1 MPGLYTPLP
10 RRCRGGGA
18 GGILT
23 YTTDRL
29 WEEVVYVA
37 YYLHWSADSVLDLEH
52 PARLRVIE
60 EIGRINKLISASED
74 GSDA

>member
-1 MPGLYTPLP
+1 MSVLFPRLP
-10 RRCRGGGA
+10 RGHRRRGP

-23 YTTDRL
+23 YSADRL

-52 PARLRVIE
+52 PARQRVIE
-60 EIGRINKLISASED
+60 EIGRINQKISGPQGPEL
-74 GSDA
+74 

>member
-1 MPGLYTPLP
+1 M
-10 RRCRGGGA
+10 
-18 GGILT
+18 T

-60 EIGRINKLISASED
+60 EIGRINRLISASED

>member
-1 MPGLYTPLP
+1 MPVLRPRLP
-10 RRCRGGGA
+10 GRCGRGGR

-23 YTTDRL
+23 YASDRL

-52 PARLRVIE
+52 PARQRVIE
-60 EIGRINKLISASED
+60 EIGRINKRISDPDAAD
-74 GSDA
+74 G